1 MLLTFEVSERHD
13 NFTTAAV
20 SNTLEI
26 TLFNSS
32 DGNAVVL
39 NEVFESEIIDT
50 SRAEDNVGTS
60 LNDLL
65 ASLACHVHL
74 TLTNL
79 FKVLWILNEHLNSHL
94 KSVLVEVE
102 VNESNFSINHL
113 NGHALGRST
122 SLNSITINEAGLL
135 D

>member
-1 MLLTFEVSERHD
+1 MLVTFEVSERHD

-50 SRAEDNVGTS
+50 SGAEDNVSTS

-65 ASLACHVHL
+65 ASFAGHVHL

-79 FKVLWILNEHLNSHL
+79 FKILWILNEDLNSHL
-94 KSVLVEVE
+94 KSVFVEVE
-102 VNESNFSINHL
+102 VNEGNFGIIHM

-122 SLNSITINEAGLL
+122 SLNSITINEARLL

>member
-13 NFTTAAV
+13 NITTAAV

-79 FKVLWILNEHLNSHL
+79 FKVLWILNEDLNSHL

-102 VNESNFSINHL
+102 VNEGNFSIIHM

-122 SLNSITINEAGLL
+122 SLNSITINEARLL

>member
-50 SRAEDNVGTS
+50 SGAEDNVGTS

-102 VNESNFSINHL
+102 VNKGNFGIIHM

-122 SLNSITINEAGLL
+122 SLNSITINEARLL

>member
-79 FKVLWILNEHLNSHL
+79 FKVLWILNEDLNSHL

-102 VNESNFSINHL
+102 VNEGNFSIIHM

-122 SLNSITINEAGLL
+122 SLNSITINEARLL

>member
-26 TLFNSS
+26 SLFNSS

-50 SRAEDNVGTS
+50 SGAEDNVGTS

-102 VNESNFSINHL
+102 VNKGNFGIIHM

-122 SLNSITINEAGLL
+122 SLNSITINEARLL

>member
-50 SRAEDNVGTS
+50 SGAEDNVGTS
-60 LNDLL
+60 LNDFL

-102 VNESNFSINHL
+102 VNKGNFGIIHM

-122 SLNSITINEAGLL
+122 SLNSITINEARLL